1 MLVKADGSFN
11 FCTRVDDAFNLGN
24 IENGYDYTRIEQI
37 YSDMD
42 KLFEERCAG
51 CWAIRLCMKC
61 INDVNKNGEVD
72 RESFETFCSARKQ
85 AILNEIKDY
94 IKIRESNYHALDYLE
109 EVTLT

>member
-1 MLVKADGSFN
+1 MIPPRPHFLTFSRPVSWPDPIFL
-11 FCTRVDDAFNLGN
+11 T
-24 IENGYDYTRIEQI
+24 
-37 YSDMD
+37 DMD
-42 KLFEERCAG
+42 ELFEERCAG

-85 AILNEIKDY
+85 AILSEIKDY

-109 EVTLT
+109 EVTLI